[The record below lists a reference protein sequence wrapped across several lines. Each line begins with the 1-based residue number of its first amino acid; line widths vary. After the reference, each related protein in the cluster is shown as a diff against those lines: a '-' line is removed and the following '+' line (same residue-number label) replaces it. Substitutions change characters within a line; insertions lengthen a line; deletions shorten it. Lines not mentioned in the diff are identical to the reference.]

1 MPRPSQID
9 DQRKRLLP
17 IVTAAF
23 SELGF
28 QRTTTSELARR
39 CEVRENILYRLWSD
53 KKAMFLAAV
62 AHVFQSRES
71 SWNDLV
77 QVTGSAQEAVE
88 TLVRFESEHL
98 GESAFYRVVF
108 SGLAQADDPDIRKAV
123 ARMYRQFH
131 RRICELIENSRSEAE
146 SENVLDVETMAWSI
160 MGVATV
166 TVIAQELSLLSSA
179 GRKSLFRDASGF
191 LLAGG

>member
-1 MPRPSQID
+1 MARPSQLD
-9 DQRKRLLP
+9 DQRRRLLP

-23 SELGF
+23 SQLGF

-53 KKAMFLAAV
+53 KKAMFLASV
-62 AHVFQSRES
+62 AYVFQSRES
-71 SWNDLV
+71 RWNDLV
-77 QVTGSAQEAVE
+77 QSAVSAQDAVH
-88 TLVRFESEHL
+88 TLIQFESEHL

-131 RRICELIENSRSEAE
+131 RRICELIESCRGEADSE
-146 SENVLDVETMAWSI
+146 SVLDVETTAWSI

-166 TVIAQELSLLSSA
+166 TVIAQELSLLSST
-179 GRKSLFRDASGF
+179 GRKSLFGDAAGF
-191 LLAGG
+191 LIAGS